1 MKETRLIMGMPVT
14 VEIVGGG
21 ARGKKRDEEDAAL
34 AAGLEK
40 AFAYFTHVDEKFST
54 YKDTSEITA
63 INKGTL
69 SRREDWSPE
78 MDLIFTLSEETKRM
92 TGGFFDIQRP
102 DGTYDPSGLV
112 KGWAIW
118 NAAQL
123 LTKEGFENFYVDAGG
138 DVQVRGVNEEGDAW
152 HIGVR
157 NPWNHAE
164 HVQTVIAAHNEGVAT
179 SGTYIR
185 GTHIYDPHTGAPAD
199 DVVSL
204 TVIGP
209 TIYEADRFA
218 TAAFAM
224 GRDGLAFIASLPG
237 FEGYMIDKD
246 KTATKTSGW
255 DAYTDKE

>member
-1 MKETRLIMGMPVT
+1 MKETRLIMGMPVA
-14 VEIVGGG
+14 VEIIG
-21 ARGKKRDEEDAAL
+21 AHGGKKNGGDDAAL
-34 AAGLEK
+34 KEGIDK
-40 AFAYFTHVDEKFST
+40 AFAYFTHVDETFST

-63 INKGTL
+63 INTGKL
-69 SRREDWSPE
+69 PRRDDWSPE
-78 MDLIFTLSEETKRM
+78 MDLIFTLSEETKHM
-92 TGGFFDIQRP
+92 TGGFFDIRRP

-123 LTKEGFENFYVDAGG
+123 LIKEGFEHFYVDAGG
-138 DVQVRGVNEEGDAW
+138 DVQVRGANGDGEPW
-152 HIGVR
+152 RIGIR
-157 NPWNHAE
+157 NPWNLEE
-164 HVQTVIAAHNEGVAT
+164 HVQTVVAAHNEGVAT

-199 DVVSL
+199 AVVSL

-209 TIYEADRFA
+209 NIYEADRFA

-224 GRDGLAFIASLPG
+224 GRDGLAFIESLPG
-237 FEGYMIDKD
+237 FEGYMIGHD

-255 DAYTDKE
+255 DAFTDNA